1 MNWVEKYN
9 IDLSEFDGIDEDTFN
24 MEVEYWITHTCDM
37 VPYDA
42 PDYNG
47 EVERIA
53 VETASAFLKATPEL
67 IEEYRK
73 GSYLDNYNFSEQII
87 NEDLPF

>member
-9 IDLSEFDGIDEDTFN
+9 IDLSEFDSVDEDTFN
-24 MEVEYWITHTCDM
+24 AEVEHWITYFCDM
-37 VPYDA
+37 IPYDA

-47 EVERIA
+47 EVERMS
-53 VETASAFLKATPEL
+53 VETARCFLKSTPEL

-73 GSYLDNYNFSEQII
+73 GAYLDNYNFSEQII
-87 NEDLPF
+87 SETLPF